1 MIDRNRIYE
10 IAQQIAKRAGLLRIP
25 WLRKAGM
32 RALQRYRSGSWL
44 LSHEETVDIDGFQLA
59 VLPRVLPGTFLS
71 RGEIYEPILR
81 DVMRQV
87 LHAGDVAVDVGA
99 HWGWHTTLMARLVG
113 KAGTVVAFEPL
124 ELNRDL
130 LIRNKEQN
138 NLDWIIVRD
147 RIVSPTSGESVILAY
162 PESNLASATIM
173 DSSRFVDPRRQEALT
188 ARLDSELNALGI
200 DRVQFAKIDVEGA
213 EAKVLQSMGR
223 DLSRYE
229 NIYVELHH
237 NYLTPSDYDVIK
249 SLCVDRQTYTV
260 SEGGLEAIHGSDELG
275 HYGSLLS
282 SIGTLQ

>member
-173 DSSRFVDPRRQEALT
+173 DSSRFVE
-188 ARLDSELNALGI
+188 LDALGI